1 MMNRTMSRSPER
13 TTPYEPYVDDVKR
26 LWLIDGAY
34 LFSTQSSV
42 SPGYTFDY
50 LLLRRK
56 LEELVGPF
64 WRAYYLNA
72 LQPETD
78 RNDGMQRFHSW
89 LQSAPPTGPK
99 IITKLY
105 SLRDSDASH
114 AYCRECGTTVTL
126 DCPNSGYDPDPH
138 TLTRRSQKGVDVGI
152 ASLALIQIDSY
163 DTLTLSSGDSDLLD
177 AVKYVSDAGK
187 EVELA
192 VFRSGVA
199 TELQSWAD
207 RIYWIDD
214 FANEVAR

>member
-1 MMNRTMSRSPER
+1 MRNQMTPRYAEPE
-13 TTPYEPYVDDVKR
+13 PDYEPVDGGKR

-42 SPGYTFDY
+42 GQGYNFDY
-50 LLLRRK
+50 LLLKTR
-56 LEELVGPF
+56 LEQIVGPF

-72 LQPETD
+72 LQPDSD

-89 LQSAPPTGPK
+89 LQSAPPSGPK

-105 SLRDSDASH
+105 NLRDSDASH
-114 AYCRECGTTVTL
+114 AYCRECGTTVQL
-126 DCPNSGYDPDPH
+126 ECPAADYTSDAHP
-138 TLTRRSQKGVDVGI
+138 LTRRSQKGVDVGI
-152 ASLALIQIDSY
+152 ASLALTHLDSY
-163 DTLTLSSGDSDLLD
+163 DTLTLSSGDGDLLD
-177 AVKYVSDAGK
+177 AVRFVSDSGK
-187 EVELA
+187 EIELA

-214 FANEVAR
+214 FAHEVARR

>member
-1 MMNRTMSRSPER
+1 MRNRIADPYPE
-13 TTPYEPYVDDVKR
+13 TDSDYPPIAESKR

-42 SPGYTFDY
+42 GQGYNFDY
-50 LLLRRK
+50 LLLKNR
-56 LEELVGPF
+56 LEKAVGPL

-72 LQPETD
+72 LQPDTD

-89 LQSAPPTGPK
+89 LQSAPPSGPK

-105 SLRDSDASH
+105 NLRDSDASH
-114 AYCRECGTTVTL
+114 AYCRECGSTVQLECPAAGYTT
-126 DCPNSGYDPDPH
+126 DPH
-138 TLTRRSQKGVDVGI
+138 PLTRRSQKGVDVGI
-152 ASLALIQIDSY
+152 ASLALTHIDSY
-163 DTLTLSSGDSDLLD
+163 DTLLLSSGDGDLLD
-177 AVKYVSDAGK
+177 AVKFVSDSGK
-187 EVELA
+187 EIELA

-214 FANEVAR
+214 FAHEIAR

>member
-1 MMNRTMSRSPER
+1 MRNRMASQFADPVGEYGGGS
-13 TTPYEPYVDDVKR
+13 EPKR

-42 SPGYTFDY
+42 GQGYNFDY
-50 LLLRRK
+50 LLLKNR
-56 LEELVGPF
+56 LEKLVGPF

-72 LQPETD
+72 LQPDSD

-89 LQSAPPTGPK
+89 LQSAPPSGPK

-105 SLRDSDASH
+105 NLRDSDASH
-114 AYCRECGTTVTL
+114 AYCRECATTVQL
-126 DCPNSGYDPDPH
+126 ECPAAGYTTDPH
-138 TLTRRSQKGVDVGI
+138 PLTRRSQKGVDVGI
-152 ASLALIQIDSY
+152 ASLALTHLDSY
-163 DTLTLSSGDSDLLD
+163 DILTLSSGDGDLLD
-177 AVKYVSDAGK
+177 AIRFVSDSGK
-187 EVELA
+187 EIELA

-214 FANEVAR
+214 FADEIAR